1 MYILK
6 RILKSASK
14 RVYSIFDSFFW
25 EIYKRSCDGLQRIG
39 ESNSQCVIICNGPSL
54 SSVDMDHI
62 SEIDTFAMN
71 RSYLAY
77 DDWGFV
83 PTYYVCVNEL
93 VLDQF
98 SNDIDILDT
107 QKIINFT
114 KRSKFKS
121 TNCKFIKLAFK
132 DRVIENFGEHVS
144 TSATVT
150 FVSIQ
155 LALLMGYRRIY
166 IVGLDHSFSG
176 KGRPNE
182 TLMSGDH
189 DENHFLKDYFSGG
202 IKWEYPDLER
212 NENGYKLLRRYA
224 EEKGVKIYDCTKG
237 GKSKAFTKARL
248 EDVL

>member
-14 RVYSIFDSFFW
+14 RVHSIFDSFFW

-98 SNDIDILDT
+98 SNDIDIS
-107 QKIINFT
+107 IW
-114 KRSKFKS
+114 KS
-121 TNCKFIKLAFK
+121 YISLLTPY
-132 DRVIENFGEHVS
+132 
-144 TSATVT
+144 
-150 FVSIQ
+150 SIQ
-155 LALLMGYRRIY
+155 N
-166 IVGLDHSFSG
+166 HSISAFCC
-176 KGRPNE
+176 
-182 TLMSGDH
+182 
-189 DENHFLKDYFSGG
+189 
-202 IKWEYPDLER
+202 W
-212 NENGYKLLRRYA
+212 
-224 EEKGVKIYDCTKG
+224 
-237 GKSKAFTKARL
+237 KSIT
-248 EDVL
+248 